1 MTGQIFVTTE
11 QLERIIPGVKD
22 ASEWC
27 EALNTILPKYEI
39 NTKERIAA
47 FIAQCAHES
56 GSFKRLTENLNY
68 SEKGLLTTFG
78 KYFSPAQARA
88 YARQPER
95 IANHVYANRI
105 GNGNTASGDGWRY
118 RGGGLIQLTGK
129 DNYTRFAR
137 AAGLDLN
144 EAADY
149 VRTRKGAIESAAWFW
164 KTNGL
169 NTQADARDIVKMTK
183 KINGGTLGLDD
194 REAYYKRALTALG
207 A

>member
-1 MTGQIFVTTE
+1 MSGQIFITTE
-11 QLERIIPGVKD
+11 QLEKIIPNLKD
-22 ASEWC
+22 ATDWC

-39 NTKERIAA
+39 NTRERIAA

-56 GSFKRLTENLNY
+56 GGFRRLSENLNY

-78 KYFSPAQARA
+78 RYFNAAQAKS

-95 IANHVYANRI
+95 IANRAYANRI
-105 GNGNTASGDGWRY
+105 GNGDEASGDGWRY

-129 DNYTRFAR
+129 ANYAAFAK
-137 AAGLDLN
+137 
-144 EAADY
+144 AADLKIGDAAEY
-149 VRTRKGAIESAAWFW
+149 VRTKSGAVESAAWFW

-169 NTQADARDIVKMTK
+169 NALADAQDITKMTK
-183 KINGGTLGLDD
+183 KINGGTLGLDE
-194 REAYYKRALTALG
+194 RKEYYNRALAALK